1 MVMVRLL
8 ISEGSWLVLRMAE
21 NATRP
26 VPDLTDIPSGF
37 PDGSADGV
45 ESHTTR
51 HFPSNT
57 IGSVSFWH
65 LTPEGPQWARSSSP
79 AKRTTWGSRL
89 GAAMGDGTAIVL
101 KLEQIFSVSCSVCI
115 FLQNGHKNSSGT
127 TLWGTLDCSYKD
139 IVSPRKKPE
148 SRGFSPPVEWFKKR

>member
-1 MVMVRLL
+1 MVRLL
-8 ISEGSWLVLRMAE
+8 ISDGSWLVLRIAE

-26 VPDLTDIPSGF
+26 VPDLTDMPRAL

-65 LTPEGPQWARSSSP
+65 LTLEGPHWPISSSP
-79 AKRTTWGSRL
+79 TRKINL
-89 GAAMGDGTAIVL
+89 GAKAGAGLRDGDAIVPNKFKVSVFL
-101 KLEQIFSVSCSVCI
+101 VLLFVFSSW
-115 FLQNGHKNSSGT
+115 KNT
-127 TLWGTLDCSYKD
+127 A
-139 IVSPRKKPE
+139 
-148 SRGFSPPVEWFKKR
+148 PPQ